1 MLPMDHFPRIIQHL
15 SCTRLLLMPLN
26 PSLFPLLHLLSF
38 SHGSHHSRLSERFL
52 CSERLLSHCGSVKWG
67 SYLSSLNVSKRMG
80 NQWCIPV
87 HENFSVNLISP
98 PTYLFVHLS
107 LYLTLC
113 HPYYFLAVVVGKD
126 ILGGAGVSVR
136 QKRWPYG
143 NFKFPLIA
151 TMVPDCPDMSVMFR
165 IHYTEHGWPLLRLTT
180 MLQF

>member
-26 PSLFPLLHLLSF
+26 PSLFPMPLIHLLSF
-38 SHGSHHSRLSERFL
+38 SHGSHHSRLSEQFL
-52 CSERLLSHCGSVKWG
+52 CTKRLLSHCGSVKWG
-67 SYLSSLNVSKRMG
+67 FYLSSLNVSKRIG

-113 HPYYFLAVVVGKD
+113 HFFCYFPSCCCGWEVVIGLGYFFGVQGSVWGKRAD
-126 ILGGAGVSVR
+126 
-136 QKRWPYG
+136 P
-143 NFKFPLIA
+143 
-151 TMVPDCPDMSVMFR
+151 MVT
-165 IHYTEHGWPLLRLTT
+165 I
-180 MLQF
+180 